1 MTDKYYIMN
10 KQEEAIIILIV
21 LIIIKIKLLFS
32 FFSFLDHFLEFPV
45 VEFSVSVL
53 IKLGHDSINL
63 QLLGQLFWEI
73 WLEGKRFNL
82 KKITKVWK
90 LRIIFFKIEKLKTKP
105 CP

>member
-1 MTDKYYIMN
+1 LTDKYYIMN

-63 QLLGQLFWEI
+63 VLRKSLCQICEFRFGDEAIIVFIQSLEYFTMFWWI
-73 WLEGKRFNL
+73 K
-82 KKITKVWK
+82 
-90 LRIIFFKIEKLKTKP
+90 
-105 CP
+105 